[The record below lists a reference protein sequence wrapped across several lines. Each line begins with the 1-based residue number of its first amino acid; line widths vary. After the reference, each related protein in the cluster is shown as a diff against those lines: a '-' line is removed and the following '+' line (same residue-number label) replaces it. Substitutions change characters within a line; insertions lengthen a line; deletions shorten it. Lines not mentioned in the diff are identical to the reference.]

1 MGGDEGGSGEPGVG
15 ARGLGVLG
23 IELRSTLAGP
33 LTRGRVGGWVMMGV
47 GDPPVFMLLLGGG
60 GVYVREMGGARMGLY
75 LYGLAAGA
83 AVVIG

>member
-1 MGGDEGGSGEPGVG
+1 M
-15 ARGLGVLG
+15 G

-33 LTRGRVGGWVMMGV
+33 LTRGRGGGWDGAEE
-47 GDPPVFMLLLGGG
+47 GEPPMLIEPGGG
-60 GVYVREMGGARMGLY
+60 GVYVREMGGARMALY